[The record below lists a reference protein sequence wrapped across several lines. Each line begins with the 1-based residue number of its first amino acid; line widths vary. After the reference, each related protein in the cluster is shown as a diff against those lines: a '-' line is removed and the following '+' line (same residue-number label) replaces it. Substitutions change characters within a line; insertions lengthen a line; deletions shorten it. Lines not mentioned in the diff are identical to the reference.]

1 MNEKREQ
8 LQIYK
13 EKLSELCQQN
23 EDLLAK
29 NQKLQT
35 ENDTLRSQSRD
46 LNVQYKTP
54 LEGSGPPDS
63 NLPVPTNQKGREV
76 SLPLPRKAAKR
87 RILFPLTALLA
98 FAAIIAAVGFY
109 TRMNLFE
116 DSYHR
121 EHASLEQTKNDLSE
135 TKNALEEV
143 QKALAETQ
151 GTLTEREDTLT
162 QLYGGLA
169 EACEENFGYFS
180 SAFRMDQTYANSGI
194 VILAVGQTKTLE
206 AYNNY
211 LTMYATA
218 SDEEAISVE
227 VQNSRG
233 RSPKVNITAQRP
245 GIYTVTCKAD
255 YAKYFMGAVRRFEA
269 SFNILVIV
277 PEEGMLPEISDV
289 EEGTLSETLGAGG
302 GTT

>member
-1 MNEKREQ
+1 MTEVNEKKEQ

-23 EDLLAK
+23 EDLLVK
-29 NQKLQT
+29 NQTLQA
-35 ENDTLRSQSRD
+35 ENDTLQSQNRD
-46 LNVQYKTP
+46 LNAQCKTL
-54 LEGSGPPDS
+54 LEGSGPPGS
-63 NLPVPTNQKGREV
+63 NLPVPTNQKGRKA
-76 SLPLPRKAAKR
+76 SLLLPWKAAKR

-109 TRMNLFE
+109 IRMNHFE
-116 DSYHR
+116 DSYRR
-121 EHASLEQTKNDLSE
+121 EHASLEQ

-162 QLYGGLA
+162 QLYGGLT

-180 SAFRMDQTYANSGI
+180 SAFRMDQTQANSGV

-206 AYNNY
+206 VYSEFFK
-211 LTMYATA
+211 TYATA

-227 VQNSRG
+227 VQNPTG

-245 GIYTVTCKAD
+245 GIYRVTCDAWQFSGNLK
-255 YAKYFMGAVRRFEA
+255 FPFWA

-277 PEEGMLPEISDV
+277 PEEGMLPEISDM
-289 EEGTLSETLGAGG
+289 EEGPLSDTLGEGG